1 MQIKIFKSDQIV
13 KCLSLKSPDFISKKS
28 VQKWRKSDTF
38 VTFQFLDHL
47 KIINVALNIC
57 QIILKYSVIFLH
69 LDLYFKLKC
78 AKIKEEK

>member
-1 MQIKIFKSDQIV
+1 MSISEVSRFYFKQNQ
-13 KCLSLKSPDFISKKS
+13 C
-28 VQKWRKSDTF
+28 KSDTF

-47 KIINVALNIC
+47 KIINVALSIC